1 MMNISNNSLISE
13 DLIHAALSDKN
24 QRWYDLDELA
34 EATGLQI
41 THILRTIRHSGR
53 FVGAEDT
60 MRMPV
65 CTTRERFRKEE
76 PFINKFIGAIRQRIL

>member
-1 MMNISNNSLISE
+1 MMKISNNSLISE
-13 DLIHAALSDKN
+13 DLIHAALSDKK

-53 FVGAEDT
+53 FVGA
-60 MRMPV
+60 
-65 CTTRERFRKEE
+65 
-76 PFINKFIGAIRQRIL
+76 